1 MKRERLDGLIFLLFG
16 SVIFILVSI
25 AMERSA
31 TATVIDFKAVYYG
44 ARCLLQHA
52 DPYRESE
59 MLRVYRAEGGD
70 RMSDAAPVRRLVAV
84 YINLPTGLILI
95 APLALLPW
103 AWAHALWI
111 ALIALSIVLGACLM
125 WNLAADHAPIM
136 AGVLICF
143 FLLTSIMLTDVANTA
158 GVVVGLCA
166 VAVWCFLKGRFVPAG
181 ILCFAVSLAIKPHVA
196 GLIWLYFLLAGG
208 LCRKRALQTLVVTIV
223 LGLPGVL
230 WVSYV
235 APHWMS
241 ELHSNLTATSARS
254 DINDPGPTSAS
265 RDTPDSI
272 VDLQTVISVF
282 LDDPRIYNPASYL
295 FCVPLLLVWVLAT
308 LRSRFSPATACLAL
322 AAIAPL
328 AMLPLYH
335 RQDDARLL
343 LLTIPAC
350 AMLWAERGV
359 VGWSALA
366 VTAAGLVVNGDT
378 LTAARIWLSRPLLA
392 TAQGLTGEILTVV
405 LARPV
410 PLVLLAMC
418 IFYLWAYVRHTRV
431 QVTFAGPEVPGEAA
445 VGAPAASS
453 VP

>member
-1 MKRERLDGLIFLLFG
+1 
-16 SVIFILVSI
+16 
-25 AMERSA
+25 
-31 TATVIDFKAVYYG
+31 
-44 ARCLLQHA
+44 
-52 DPYRESE
+52 
-59 MLRVYRAEGGD
+59 
-70 RMSDAAPVRRLVAV
+70 
-84 YINLPTGLILI
+84 
-95 APLALLPW
+95 
-103 AWAHALWI
+103 
-111 ALIALSIVLGACLM
+111 
-125 WNLAADHAPIM
+125 
-136 AGVLICF
+136 
-143 FLLTSIMLTDVANTA
+143 MLTDVANTA

-350 AMLWAERGV
+350 AMLWAGRGV

>member
-1 MKRERLDGLIFLLFG
+1 MTRARLDGLIFLLFG
-16 SVIFILVSI
+16 SAIFILVGI

-31 TATVIDFKAVYYG
+31 SATVIDFKAVYYG
-44 ARCLLQHA
+44 ARCLLQHT
-52 DPYRESE
+52 DPYQESE
-59 MLRVYRAEGGD
+59 MLRVYRGEGGD
-70 RMSDAAPVRRLVAV
+70 RALDAAPVRRLVAV
-84 YINLPTGLILI
+84 YINLPTGLILT
-95 APLALLPW
+95 APFALLPW

-125 WNLAADHAPIM
+125 WNLAADHAPII
-136 AGVLICF
+136 AGVLLCF
-143 FLLTSIMLTDVANTA
+143 FLLTSIMLVDIANTA
-158 GVVVGLCA
+158 GVVVGFCA
-166 VAVWCFLKGRFVPAG
+166 VAVWCFLRERFVPAG
-181 ILCFAVSLAIKPHVA
+181 ILCLAVSLTIKPHDA

-208 LCRKRALQTLVVTIV
+208 LCRKRALQTLAVTVI

-235 APHWMS
+235 APHWMQ
-241 ELHSNLTATSARS
+241 ELRSNLSATSVRG

-282 LDDPRIYNPASYL
+282 RDDPRIYNPASYL
-295 FCVPLLLVWVLAT
+295 LCAPLLAVWVLVT
-308 LRSRFSPATACLAL
+308 VRSRFSPAMAWLAL

-350 AMLWAERGV
+350 AMLWVERGA
-359 VGWSALA
+359 VGWTALV
-366 VTAAGLVVNGDT
+366 VTTAGLVVNGDT
-378 LTAARIWLSRPLLA
+378 PTAARIWLSRPLLA
-392 TAQGLTGEILTVV
+392 ATHGFAGEILTVV

-410 PLVLLAMC
+410 PLMLLAIS

-431 QVTFAGPEVPGEAA
+431 PVPYTKLEVPGDIA
-445 VGAPAASS
+445 VGAPAVSS